1 MTKLITTAQMRRLQR
16 QWAERED
23 ARRIGKAYDPQPVLK
38 LFTPDAGATWL
49 IAAISPDGQTAWGVC
64 DLGLGFVDIGDVDM
78 AELGAVRGRLGL
90 PVERDRWFTPSA
102 TLNVYQAQGASAG
115 RLSA

>member
-16 QWAERED
+16 QWVEREH
-23 ARRIGKAYDPQPVLK
+23 ARLAGGEYDPQPILK

-49 IAAISPDGQTAWGVC
+49 IAALSPDGRTAWGVC
-64 DLGLGFVDIGDVDM
+64 DLGLGFVEIGELDM
-78 AELGAVRGRLGL
+78 AELRAVRGRLGL
-90 PVERDRWFTPSA
+90 PVERDRWFTPST
-102 TLNVYQAQGASAG
+102 TLNGYRIHGVSAG